1 MSSEEIF
8 NVFNNVFLFFVF
20 LSIQKLY
27 EDQYD
32 KNVILMMILL
42 IKFNESSSSKK

>member
-1 MSSEEIF
+1 MF
-8 NVFNNVFLFFVF
+8 FNNVFNNVFCFCFF

>member
-1 MSSEEIF
+1 MF
-8 NVFNNVFLFFVF
+8 T
-20 LSIQKLY
+20 

-42 IKFNESSSSKK
+42 VIKFNESSSSKK

>member
-1 MSSEEIF
+1 MFLIMF
-8 NVFNNVFLFFVF
+8 FLFLFF

>member
-1 MSSEEIF
+1 MF
-8 NVFNNVFLFFVF
+8 FFVFVF

-32 KNVILMMILL
+32 KNVILMIILL
-42 IKFNESSSSKK
+42 MKAAVLKSSIKHQQR

>member
-1 MSSEEIF
+1 MF
-8 NVFNNVFLFFVF
+8 FNNVFNNVFFVFVF